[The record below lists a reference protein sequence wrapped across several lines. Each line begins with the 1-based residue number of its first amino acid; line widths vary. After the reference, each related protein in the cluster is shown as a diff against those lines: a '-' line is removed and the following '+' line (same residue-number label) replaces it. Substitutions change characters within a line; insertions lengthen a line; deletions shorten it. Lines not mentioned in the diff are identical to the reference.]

1 VLRRIYSVICGLDPR
16 ISLNR
21 SNEMAVS
28 SIVDHGHDDLQY
40 WSLGNDEVGGAARE
54 EGSL

>member
-1 VLRRIYSVICGLDPR
+1 VLR
-16 ISLNR
+16 R

-28 SIVDHGHDDLQY
+28 SIVEHGHDDLQY